1 MDDFVGSLKEQVAWD
16 CIKPWLLPAAGTV
29 LAAYLA
35 YKAVKILRTDCD
47 LTLMSKRLKAGY
59 FNGKV
64 VWVTGASSGSKFF
77 SSTRT
82 ATSSLVPIALSLHPS
97 LPHAP
102 ALRPSFPLSWRGS
115 LL

>member
-1 MDDFVGSLKEQVAWD
+1 MAGFLSSLKEQVDWD

-47 LTLMSKRLKAGY
+47 LTLMCKRLKAGY

-64 VWVTGASSGSKFF
+64 VWVTGASSGSK
-77 SSTRT
+77 SSRE
-82 ATSSLVPIALSLHPS
+82 AWEAASSPVHIVLSSPLPS
-97 LPHAP
+97 QLE
-102 ALRPSFPLSWRGS
+102 RLSVKS
-115 LL
+115 CLNMELY

>member
-1 MDDFVGSLKEQVAWD
+1 MDAFLGSLKEQVDWD

-29 LAAYLA
+29 LAVYLA

-64 VWVTGASSGSKFF
+64 VWVTGASSGSKLF
-77 SSTRT
+77 SDTST
-82 ATSSLVPIALSLHPS
+82 AYCSLVPPS
-97 LPHAP
+97 LPP
-102 ALRPSFPLSWRGS
+102 LPPSRRGS

>member
-1 MDDFVGSLKEQVAWD
+1 MAGFLSSLKEQVDWES
-16 CIKPWLLPAAGTV
+16 IRPWLLPAAGTV

-35 YKAVKILRTDCD
+35 YKAVRILRTDCD

-77 SSTRT
+77 SDTRT
-82 ATSSLVPIALSLHPS
+82 VTSSLVHIAFS
-97 LPHAP
+97 LP
-102 ALRPSFPLSWRGS
+102 PLQLEKLSAMS
-115 LL
+115 CLNMELF